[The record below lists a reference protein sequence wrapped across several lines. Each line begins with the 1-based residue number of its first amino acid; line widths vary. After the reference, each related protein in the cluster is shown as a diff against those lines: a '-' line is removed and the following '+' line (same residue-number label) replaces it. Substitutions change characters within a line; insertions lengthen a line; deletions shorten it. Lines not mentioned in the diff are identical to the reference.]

1 MHCFTFIAIGFL
13 PFGNIVIKL
22 EEKLSTLEE
31 VSEVSKTFRLKR
43 KNFWHKRRVI
53 VKRKL
58 RVTSWELPVTSYELK
73 A

>member
-1 MHCFTFIAIGFL
+1 MHSFTFIAIGFL
-13 PFGNIVIKL
+13 PCGNIVIKL